1 MAIDGL
7 QRRTPLGPMA
17 DRLRESCSGVR
28 FSCVEVPYRV
38 VTDVQCAPAALAS
51 AAETLGI
58 LPPTVGA
65 MAMADDS
72 IIIGL
77 GPRWWMVD
85 APDGSAPLRG
95 STHVS
100 AVEVSAQHASLQ
112 LGGASVRD
120 VLAHGTTSDLHPD
133 HLRHGSAIQSILAN
147 IRITLAR
154 TGHDEFRLWV
164 PASYARSLANWFLDA
179 SLEYR

>member
-1 MAIDGL
+1 MAIDRL
-7 QRRTPLGPMA
+7 LRRTPLGPMA
-17 DRLRESCSGVR
+17 ETLRQSCSGVR

-38 VTDVQCAPAALAS
+38 LTEVRCAPAALAS

-58 LPPTVGA
+58 VPPTVGT

-72 IIIGL
+72 LVIGL

-85 APDGSAPLRG
+85 ASDGSPPVRG

-100 AVEVSAQHASLQ
+100 AVEVSAQHTSLQ
-112 LGGASVRD
+112 LAGASVRD
-120 VLAHGTTSDLHPD
+120 VLAHGTSSDLHPD
-133 HLRHGSAIQSILAN
+133 HLARGGAIQSVLAN

-154 TGHDEFRLWV
+154 TGPDEFRLWV
-164 PASYARSLANWFLDA
+164 QASYARSLASWLLDA